1 MDELVK
7 TVAERTGLPEDK
19 ARQAAEAVIGFL
31 EEKLPDPIA
40 DKLGDFIEGKG
51 DDIGDAIGDAAD
63 KFKGLLGG

>member
-1 MDELVK
+1 MDELIS
-7 TVAERTGLPEDK
+7 TVSERTGLPEDK

-31 EEKLPDPIA
+31 KEKLPDPIA
-40 DKLGDFIEGKG
+40 DKLDDFIEGKG